1 MTLTDPPDPSTIIT
15 DDHQTASESDVP
27 ALDYYPDLIEV
38 TFDTDIDT
46 DTLQLYFE
54 SKRSGGNMTKELKV
68 LRQLNKVL
76 FMLNLNH
83 QKVTECYF
91 KFRPLILIIF
101 DRCSSCYFTGE
112 AFTYE
117 E

>member
-1 MTLTDPPDPSTIIT
+1 MTLTDPPDPSTSIT

-54 SKRSGGNMTKELKV
+54 SKRSGGNKTKEVESIKTIEQGV
-68 LRQLNKVL
+68 VHVKFESSEGNRML
-76 FMLNLNH
+76 F
-83 QKVTECYF
+83 
-91 KFRPLILIIF
+91 
-101 DRCSSCYFTGE
+101 
-112 AFTYE
+112 
-117 E
+117 

>member
-1 MTLTDPPDPSTIIT
+1 MILTDPPDPSTSIT

-54 SKRSGGNMTKELKV
+54 SKRSGGNKTKEVESIKTIEQGV
-68 LRQLNKVL
+68 VHVKFKSSEGNRML
-76 FMLNLNH
+76 F
-83 QKVTECYF
+83 
-91 KFRPLILIIF
+91 
-101 DRCSSCYFTGE
+101 
-112 AFTYE
+112 
-117 E
+117 

>member
-1 MTLTDPPDPSTIIT
+1 MTLTGPPDPSTSIT

-38 TFDTDIDT
+38 TFDTDIDIE
-46 DTLQLYFE
+46 TLLLYFE
-54 SKRSGGNMTKELKV
+54 GKRSGGNRTKEAKSIKTIEQGV
-68 LRQLNKVL
+68 VHVKFQSSEGNR
-76 FMLNLNH
+76 MLLH
-83 QKVTECYF
+83 LYLYF
-91 KFRPLILIIF
+91 IF